1 MENQEGSVVSELVW
15 SLFDGVGSDCAWSID
30 VPMEGMMTAYLIGKD
45 RKILNKC
52 EDVCAQFGEYLVACR
67 GLMVR
72 PPEWDFLRWLQ
83 DAADDETVPD
93 VKYTGWLIQDML
105 HGVPVKAESY
115 RTIPETSPKVF
126 AASVLWVM
134 EQTFVMEVLKCFG
147 VAKAPVV
154 LSGTLFDLYPKFVN
168 VLDEEEL
175 TVISRFGVR
184 EVKVEASTV
193 DSI

>member
-1 MENQEGSVVSELVW
+1 MENENSIVSELVW
-15 SLFDGVGSDCAWSID
+15 SLFDGIGSDCAWSVE

-52 EDVCAQFGEYLVACR
+52 VDVCAQFGEFLGACR
-67 GLMVR
+67 GLMAR

-105 HGVPVKAESY
+105 HGVQVKAESY
-115 RTIPETSPKVF
+115 RTIPETSPKTF

-147 VAKAPVV
+147 VAKAPVI

-175 TVISRFGVR
+175 TVVSRFDIR
-184 EVKVEASTV
+184 DVKTDVTL
-193 DSI
+193 